1 MNPNEYIE
9 SGILERYVLGQCT
22 PEEIKE
28 VQCMARVFNEVQNE
42 IDAIEATL
50 QTYAQMQ
57 AVAPPVALKAKI
69 IAQLDTLS
77 SDMPDAKHH
86 KLPETKVVSIQQ
98 NTSNFKWQM
107 LAAACL
113 VLALGLG
120 YLYNHSNNQRIELN
134 NKLDVSQN
142 DLATWEQNNSN
153 LKQRLQKADALLAMV
168 NDTAIQQIQMKG
180 LAIAQNAL
188 ATIYWNKQ
196 DKQVYLNI
204 NNLPQPKQ
212 GQQFQLWAIADG
224 KPVDLGVFDVNT
236 DSMVIVKMKEIQN
249 PQAFAVTL
257 EPAGG
262 SISPT
267 MDQMYVMGSM

>member
-1 MNPNEYIE
+1 
-9 SGILERYVLGQCT
+9 
-22 PEEIKE
+22 
-28 VQCMARVFNEVQNE
+28 
-42 IDAIEATL
+42 
-50 QTYAQMQ
+50 
-57 AVAPPVALKAKI
+57 
-69 IAQLDTLS
+69 
-77 SDMPDAKHH
+77 
-86 KLPETKVVSIQQ
+86 
-98 NTSNFKWQM
+98 M

-236 DSMVIVKMKEIQN
+236 DSMVIVKMKEIQ
-249 PQAFAVTL
+249 THKHL
-257 EPAGG
+257 L
-262 SISPT
+262 
-267 MDQMYVMGSM
+267 